1 MLCFTKFAIVYYFLL
16 MLPNPSIVAQQPAR
30 GIRGRSVHSQLPPLS
45 HSSRGISRP
54 VGDKLVCNQ
63 HFIFCP
69 RCLSPCFMH
78 LRACYNS
85 PRCCLAAGSRTP
97 YQISH
102 LKRQFETICRVY
114 RAREAR
120 EAICASKFSLPAF
133 YRISADF
140 ECTLV

>member
-1 MLCFTKFAIVYYFLL
+1 MDVLCFTKFAVVYYFLL
-16 MLPNPSIVAQQPAR
+16 MLPNLSIVAQATSSRIR
-30 GIRGRSVHSQLPPLS
+30 GISVHSQLPPLS
-45 HSSRGISRP
+45 HSWWGISRP
-54 VGDKLVCNQ
+54 LGDKLVCIQ

-69 RCLSPCFMH
+69 RCFFPCFMH
-78 LRACYNS
+78 LRACYSS

-114 RAREAR
+114 RAREAL
-120 EAICASKFSLPAF
+120 CANKFTASAAF
-133 YRISADF
+133 YRISANF